1 MVNALRYGAPFHN
14 EYASL
19 GARFVVPTTGFL
31 GLLASPARGL
41 AWTFPAIWLVPLGLR
56 HLWRLEDRRSGAG
69 ALGGFSFVL
78 LLVTGSWHSWFGDV
92 CWGPRF
98 MVSALPLLAVAADL
112 RVAVHEPR
120 LCEELGR
127 PARDRHRVVPRGGA
141 DGLARANC
149 VLRSAL
155 RIERVGVA
163 GQGVTSQWVERPGR
177 RASAQWHYGK
187 RASTASRTSSY
198 ANSSSSASPSSSV
211 VRW

>member
-1 MVNALRYGAPFHN
+1 MRASAHVSSCRHGSPGATR
-14 EYASL
+14 ESGEGVGLDVSGDLA
-19 GARFVVPTTGFL
+19 GA
-31 GLLASPARGL
+31 
-41 AWTFPAIWLVPLGLR
+41 AWAAPLVA
-56 HLWRLEDRRSGAG
+56 AG
-69 ALGGFSFVL
+69 RQAVALGGFSFVL

-98 MVSALPLLAVAADL
+98 MVSALPLLAVATDL

-127 PARDRHRVVPRGGA
+127 PAGDRHRVVPCCGA
-141 DGLARANC
+141 DGLALSNC

-163 GQGVTSQWVERPGR
+163 GQGVTSQWVERPGWP
-177 RASAQWHYGK
+177 ASAQWHYGK